1 MLSKE
6 KIDKYLEILGR
17 EIFINFGPS
26 ANIPMVIVGGAAIA
40 VNYTFRESTMDI
52 DTYMNN
58 SAALESLISKIA
70 KEHNLEDDW
79 LNSNVMVTQSFTEN
93 IGKYAEPYKTF
104 SGVLHVK
111 VADSLTL
118 ICMKSVCCRPDSHDL
133 LDIASILDEDSSITY
148 DGICE
153 RFVDLYGDWSKM
165 SVDAQI
171 YLQGRFQCY
180 VTPDM
185 FDLLPPSML
194 AKAETFAE
202 KMELC
207 RRFC

>member
-58 SAALESLISKIA
+58 SAALESLVSKIA

-148 DGICE
+148 DCICE

-194 AKAETFAE
+194 AKAETFEE

>member
-58 SAALESLISKIA
+58 SAALESLVSKIA

-79 LNSNVMVTQSFTEN
+79 LNSSVMVTQSFTEN

-148 DGICE
+148 DDICE

-194 AKAETFAE
+194 AKAETFVE